1 MENWQLFLK
10 KWSGHIILV
19 IVVLIVFIY
28 VRRDQK
34 RQLRHGHDPDRLDK
48 DGNGDL
54 FYFGR
59 GSEQDDL
66 KTLLHRT
73 YWSAY
78 LKKRTEKWERA
89 FLITLFTTIML
100 VLVVWRKLPSAPKIA
115 MTAVVVFFV
124 AYMLDNFLYVHGD
137 IYNDYNIRQNMR
149 LAVKK
154 VDRYVDLDSNPSPP
168 LIDPPDRTEV
178 M

>member
-1 MENWQLFLK
+1 LN
-10 KWSGHIILV
+10 KWLGHIIL
-19 IVVLIVFIY
+19 ILVVLLVFIY

-34 RQLRHGHDPDRLDK
+34 RQLRHGHDPERLDK

-59 GSEQDDL
+59 GSDKDDL

-100 VLVVWRKLPSAPKIA
+100 ILVVWRKLPSAPKIA
-115 MTAVVVFFV
+115 MAGVVIFFV
-124 AYMLDNFLYVHGD
+124 VYMLDNFLYVHGD
-137 IYNDYNIRQNMR
+137 IYNDFNIRQNMR
-149 LAVKK
+149 LVAKK
-154 VDRYVDLDSNPSPP
+154 AGLKIDFDSDPGSPKC
-168 LIDPPDRTEV
+168 DPPDRTEV